1 MNNKTYLQLFIIL
14 LIVITSSI
22 IYQNYFKKVDF
33 YEDQSQISA
42 SNEIINI
49 EKNKEDDINKNQSS
63 SIIEQLKYKSSDS
76 LGNDYIIESKSAQ
89 TISNNYN
96 LLKLIDVAATI
107 LLRDKDPVYIY
118 SDFAEH
124 DKSSFDT
131 KFYGNVKILHTD
143 IFIKSE
149 NLDLFYKDSIA
160 SLYNIKEAYNN
171 DSELIA
177 DKIDFDMLTRDL
189 TINMYDNNETISIL
203 KK

>member
-1 MNNKTYLQLFIIL
+1 MNNKTYLQLFIIF
-14 LIVITSSI
+14 LIIITSSL
-22 IYQNYFKKVDF
+22 IYQNYFKKVDY
-33 YEDQSQISA
+33 YEDQNQSSV

-49 EKNKEDDINKNQSS
+49 EKNKDDEKFKNQSS
-63 SIIEQLKYKSSDS
+63 SIIEQLKYVSSDS
-76 LGNDYIIESKSAQ
+76 LGNDYIIESQSAQ
-89 TISNNYN
+89 VISNNYN
-96 LLKLIDVAATI
+96 LLKLIDVTATI

-118 SDFAEH
+118 SDFADH
-124 DKSSFDT
+124 DKISFDT

-160 SLYNIKEAYNN
+160 SLYNIEEAYNK
-171 DSELIA
+171 EIKLIA

-189 TINMYDNNETISIL
+189 TINMYDSNETINIL

>member
-1 MNNKTYLQLFIIL
+1 MNSKTYLQLFIIL
-14 LIVITSSI
+14 LIVVTSSL
-22 IYQNYFKKVDF
+22 IYQSYFKKVDY
-33 YEDQSQISA
+33 YEDQSQSNV

-63 SIIEQLKYKSSDS
+63 SIIQQLKYKSSDS

-124 DKSSFDT
+124 DKKSFDT

-160 SLYNIKEAYNN
+160 SLYNIEEAYNK
-171 DSELIA
+171 DTKLIA
-177 DKIDFDMLTRDL
+177 DKIDFDMLTKDL

>member
-1 MNNKTYLQLFIIL
+1 MNSKTYLQLFIIF
-14 LIVITSSI
+14 LIIVTSFLV
-22 IYQNYFKKVDF
+22 YQNYFKKIDY
-33 YEDQSQISA
+33 YEDQSRSSV

-49 EKNKEDDINKNQSS
+49 EKNKEDEKNKDQTS

-76 LGNDYIIESKSAQ
+76 LGNNYIIESKSAQ

-96 LLKLIDVAATI
+96 LLKLINVTATI

-143 IFIKSE
+143 IFIKSG
-149 NLDLFYKDSIA
+149 NLDLFYKDSIV
-160 SLYNIKEAYNN
+160 SLYNIEEAYNK
-171 DSELIA
+171 EIKLIA

>member
-1 MNNKTYLQLFIIL
+1 MNNKTYLQLFIIF
-14 LIVITSSI
+14 LIIITSSL
-22 IYQNYFKKVDF
+22 IYQNYFKKVDY
-33 YEDQSQISA
+33 YEEQNQSSV

-49 EKNKEDDINKNQSS
+49 EKNKDDEKFKNQSS
-63 SIIEQLKYKSSDS
+63 SIIEQLKYISSDS

-89 TISNNYN
+89 VVSNNYN
-96 LLKLIDVAATI
+96 LLRLIDVTATI

-118 SDFAEH
+118 SDFADH
-124 DKSSFDT
+124 DKISFDT
-131 KFYGNVKILHTD
+131 KFYGNVKVLHTD

-160 SLYNIKEAYNN
+160 SLYNIEEAYNK
-171 DSELIA
+171 EIKLIA

-189 TINMYDNNETISIL
+189 TINMYDNNKTISIL

>member
-171 DSELIA
+171 ETELIA

>member
-1 MNNKTYLQLFIIL
+1 MNNKTYLQLFIIF
-14 LIVITSSI
+14 LIIITSSL
-22 IYQNYFKKVDF
+22 IYQNYFKKVDY
-33 YEDQSQISA
+33 YEDQNQSSV

-49 EKNKEDDINKNQSS
+49 EKNKDDEKFKNQSS
-63 SIIEQLKYKSSDS
+63 SIIEQLKYISSDS

-89 TISNNYN
+89 VVSNNYN
-96 LLKLIDVAATI
+96 LLRLIDVTATI

-118 SDFAEH
+118 SDFADH
-124 DKSSFDT
+124 DKISFDT
-131 KFYGNVKILHTD
+131 KFYGNVKVLHTD

-160 SLYNIKEAYNN
+160 SLYNIEEAYNK
-171 DSELIA
+171 EIKLIA

-189 TINMYDNNETISIL
+189 TINMYDNNKTISIL

>member
-22 IYQNYFKKVDF
+22 IYQNYFKKIDY
-33 YEDQSQISA
+33 YEDQSKISA

-49 EKNKEDDINKNQSS
+49 EKNKEDDIDKNQSS

-160 SLYNIKEAYNN
+160 SLYNIEEAYNK
-171 DSELIA
+171 EIKLIA

-189 TINMYDNNETISIL
+189 TINMYDNNKTISIL

>member
-22 IYQNYFKKVDF
+22 IYQNYLKKIDY
-33 YEDQSQISA
+33 YEDQSKISA

-49 EKNKEDDINKNQSS
+49 EKNKDDEKFKNQSS
-63 SIIEQLKYKSSDS
+63 SIIEQLKYISSDS

-89 TISNNYN
+89 VVSNNYN
-96 LLKLIDVAATI
+96 LLRLIDVTATI

-118 SDFAEH
+118 SDFADH
-124 DKSSFDT
+124 DKISFDT
-131 KFYGNVKILHTD
+131 KFYGNVKVLHTD

-160 SLYNIKEAYNN
+160 SLYNIEEAYNK
-171 DSELIA
+171 EIKLIA

-189 TINMYDNNETISIL
+189 TINMYDNNKTISIL